1 MQPAQ
6 PQFESDRPR
15 PPVAEMPPPP
25 VEQPYQ
31 PQPAAAPLVEPVEY
45 QQDPAPQAPPASDDA
60 ERARAEVQAEQDWPK
75 GTIGLTLYTD
85 RGNALIHVPPRNKWR
100 ASAVNALNNDD
111 SLGWAMS
118 ALDQD
123 EALTWRELDPTV
135 DETERFFR
143 AWGRIVGQTMG
154 ESRASKRS

>member
-6 PQFESDRPR
+6 PQYESDRPR
-15 PPVAEMPPPP
+15 PPVAEIPPPP
-25 VEQPYQ
+25 AEPYQ
-31 PQPAAAPLVEPVEY
+31 PQPAPAAPLVEPVEY
-45 QQDPAPQAPPASDDA
+45 QQAPPQVGDDA
-60 ERARAEVQAEQDWPK
+60 DRARAEVQAEQNWPK
-75 GTIGLTLYTD
+75 GTVGLTLYTD

-118 ALDQD
+118 ALTQD
-123 EALTWRELDPTV
+123 EALTWRELDPDV
-135 DETERFFR
+135 DEMTSFFK
-143 AWGRIVGQTMG
+143 AWGRIVGQSMG